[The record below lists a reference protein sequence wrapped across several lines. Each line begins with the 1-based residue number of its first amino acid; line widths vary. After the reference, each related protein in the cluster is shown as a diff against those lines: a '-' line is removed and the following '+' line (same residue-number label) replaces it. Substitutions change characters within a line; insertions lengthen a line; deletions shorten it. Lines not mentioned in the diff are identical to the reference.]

1 MMGCQ
6 RGIAA
11 VERIV
16 DNAADS
22 GHDACGNSLMHSAPG
37 MDGFYM
43 TLRESCRVRIA
54 DHYV

>member
-1 MMGCQ
+1 MGCQ